1 VPVNFTFTAPEKQKV
16 ISGLLLLL
24 QLGADLGEDFVV
36 APGRRRVWLLMVI
49 RFEESGHRWLAKLS

>member
-36 APGRRRVWLLMVI
+36 APGRRRVWFLMVI
-49 RFEESGHRWLAKLS
+49 RV